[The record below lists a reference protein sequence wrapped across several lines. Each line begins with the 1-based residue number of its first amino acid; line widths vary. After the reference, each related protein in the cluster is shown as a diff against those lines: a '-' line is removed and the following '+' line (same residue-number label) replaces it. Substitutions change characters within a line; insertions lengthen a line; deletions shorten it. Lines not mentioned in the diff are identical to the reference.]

1 MKHQMMFLKIIKPH
15 CLTQDKNM
23 RHLLSL
29 ALLVLLTGCAAPPP
43 EKVETAET
51 KARLELIPASY
62 SDMPGWGNDNAAAA
76 LVPFAKSC
84 ARILKIDPV
93 ARPTMSAAWAG
104 PITQWQEACKTIPP
118 VTATPA
124 QARQYFE
131 TYFKP
136 VAATADGKA
145 EGLFTGYYEASLKG
159 SSTKSGPYQ
168 IPLRA
173 RPDDLV
179 MVNLGEFR
187 EELKGQRI
195 AGRVVGGNLKV
206 YEDHAAIVD
215 GKLPVG
221 MDKPLLW
228 VDSAV
233 DAFFLQIQGS
243 GAVTLQDGSVV
254 RVGYDGQNGHPYYAI
269 GKELVKRGY
278 LAQKDV
284 SMQSIQEWLAKNPVE
299 GREVMRLN
307 KSYVFFRIL
316 DKEGAIGGEGLPL
329 TAGRSLAID
338 RSIIPYGLPVYVDLE
353 GAASPQPRIQRLMI
367 AQDTG
372 GAIVGPVRGDVFW
385 GYGPEAEHNAG
396 LMKSRGRYWFLM
408 PR

>member
-1 MKHQMMFLKIIKPH
+1 
-15 CLTQDKNM
+15 M
-23 RHLLSL
+23 RPLLSF
-29 ALLVLLTGCAAPPP
+29 ALLVMMTGCATPPP
-43 EKVETAET
+43 EKTDV
-51 KARLELIPASY
+51 KAKLQLMPASY
-62 SDMPGWGNDNAAAA
+62 SDIPGWSNDNAAAA
-76 LVPFAKSC
+76 LVPFSKSC
-84 ARILKIDPV
+84 ARLLKIDPV
-93 ARPTMSAAWAG
+93 ARPTLSAEWAG
-104 PITQWQEACKTIPP
+104 STSLWQTACKAIPP

-159 SSTKSGPYQ
+159 SFTQGGAYQ

-173 RPDDLV
+173 RPADLV

-187 EELKGQRI
+187 DELKGQRI

-206 YEDHAAIVD
+206 YEDHAAIAD
-215 GKLPVG
+215 GKLPAG

-233 DAFFLQIQGS
+233 AAFFLQIQGS
-243 GAVTLQDGSVV
+243 GAVTMTDGSVV

-269 GKELVKRGY
+269 GKELVKRNY
-278 LAQKDV
+278 LSKDDV
-284 SMQSIQEWLAKNPVE
+284 SMQSIQAWLAKNPVE
-299 GREVMRLN
+299 GREIMRLN

-316 DKEGAIGGEGLPL
+316 EKDGAIGGEGLPL

-353 GAASPQPRIQRLMI
+353 SPVTTQPRIQRLMV

-372 GAIVGPVRGDVFW
+372 GAIIGPVRGDVFW

-396 LMKSRGRYWFLM
+396 LMKSRGRYWFLT